1 LSTYFSMLILCDF
14 HYDYNKNLDF
24 TIKKTDRNFV
34 IWSVNSL
41 FIIYFSLPKENP
53 LGGNVGFHIFRF
65 IFVCLVYYLINS
77 FFDQQWKINLI
88 EAFFFGVFYEILISV
103 FEKFA
108 DKK

>member
-1 LSTYFSMLILCDF
+1 M
-14 HYDYNKNLDF
+14 
-24 TIKKTDRNFV
+24 
-34 IWSVNSL
+34 
-41 FIIYFSLPKENP
+41 
-53 LGGNVGFHIFRF
+53 GFHIFRF

-77 FFDQQWKINLI
+77 FFDQQWKMNLI